1 LSIADQ
7 YQREHYK
14 KYPKKDPA
22 EYQAKL
28 KKFQEAK
35 EAKEKKPQEEVKV

>member
-1 LSIADQ
+1 MDA
-7 YQREHYK
+7 YQKEHYK

-28 KKFQEAK
+28 KKLQEAK
-35 EAKEKKPQEEVKV
+35 KVQEETKVKYKRIS